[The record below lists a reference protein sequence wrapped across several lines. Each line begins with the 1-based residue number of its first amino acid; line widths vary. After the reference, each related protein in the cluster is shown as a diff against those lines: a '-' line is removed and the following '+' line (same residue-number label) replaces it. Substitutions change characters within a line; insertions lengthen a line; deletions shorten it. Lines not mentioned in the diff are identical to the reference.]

1 MVIFNVLLCL
11 LLCGLILYVFF
22 LKRQIKRLAGQVKT
36 MSADSKK
43 GSRFFVDFR
52 EKNLIALVDELNQ
65 MVNTY
70 ESEKV
75 QVKQAEENL
84 QLSITGLSHDLR
96 TPLTAIDGY
105 VQLLKLTDDPLKKK
119 QYLDVIELSV
129 SKLLEM
135 TNQFYDLTRIDL
147 NQKGFDL
154 VKISLNDTIQ
164 DNFLNFF
171 DSFEKSGLTIKFPE
185 NSESIHVLA
194 DKVLLNRVIQNIIQN
209 ILRYAQGKVEIEYAK
224 QGNFGVVTFINDIK
238 SGSKISIE
246 KVFDRFYTES
256 KTRTNS
262 ESSGLGLYISKRLIE
277 NMNGNMDAKLV
288 QQQFSIEI
296 KLPYI

>member
-1 MVIFNVLLCL
+1 MIVFSAVLIL
-11 LLCGLILYVFF
+11 LVCSLLLYVFF
-22 LKRQIKRLAGQVKT
+22 LRHQIKRLARQVKT
-36 MSADSKK
+36 MPIDSKK

-52 EKNLIALVDELNQ
+52 EESLISLVDELNK

-75 QVKQAEENL
+75 QIKQAEENL

-105 VQLLKLTDDPLKKK
+105 VQLLQLTDDPIKKK
-119 QYLDVIELSV
+119 QYLDIIELSI

-154 VKISLNDTIQ
+154 VKISLNSTIQ

-185 NSESIHVLA
+185 NAETVHVLA

-209 ILRYAQGKVEIEYAK
+209 ILRYAQDRVEIKYDREA
-224 QGNFGVVTFINDIK
+224 NFGTVTFVNDIK
-238 SGSKISIE
+238 PGSKMSIE

-256 KTRTNS
+256 KTRTNT

-277 NMNGNMDAKLV
+277 NMNGHMDAKIV
-288 QQQFSIEI
+288 KQQFSIEI

>member
-1 MVIFNVLLCL
+1 MVIFNVLLL

-22 LKRQIKRLAGQVKT
+22 LKRQIKLLAKQVNT

-147 NQKGFDL
+147 NAGGKG
-154 VKISLNDTIQ
+154 
-164 DNFLNFF
+164 
-171 DSFEKSGLTIKFPE
+171 
-185 NSESIHVLA
+185 
-194 DKVLLNRVIQNIIQN
+194 R
-209 ILRYAQGKVEIEYAK
+209 
-224 QGNFGVVTFINDIK
+224 
-238 SGSKISIE
+238 
-246 KVFDRFYTES
+246 
-256 KTRTNS
+256 
-262 ESSGLGLYISKRLIE
+262 
-277 NMNGNMDAKLV
+277 
-288 QQQFSIEI
+288 
-296 KLPYI
+296 